1 MFLSETEDLFLESS
15 ESLQSCVAKDLF
27 HESFEAFRRMNNI
40 DPICIRSNFYLYQ
53 GSCPRAC
60 SNKCLRKTNLR

>member
-40 DPICIRSNFYLYQ
+40 DPICIRSNFIFIK
-53 GSCPRAC
+53 SR
-60 SNKCLRKTNLR
+60 

>member
-1 MFLSETEDLFLESS
+1 MFLSETEDWFLESS

-40 DPICIRSNFYLYQ
+40 DPICIRSNFIFIKVAALEL
-53 GSCPRAC
+53 A
-60 SNKCLRKTNLR
+60 LTNV

>member
-40 DPICIRSNFYLYQ
+40 DPICIRSSFIFIKVAALEL
-53 GSCPRAC
+53 A
-60 SNKCLRKTNLR
+60 LTNV